1 MITTFLFIKGI
12 DCELLTKKI
21 NTNERE
27 SLVERFFNGQVRV
40 ICCTD
45 LASRGWDTLHVNHVI
60 NFEMPL
66 FITDYIHRIGRV
78 GRLNCHKSG
87 GGSGMV
93 TSYVTKPYEV
103 DLVWNIERSV
113 RLNIDLHNVNANVK
127 RVYNTKY
134 EPKIGHAKAHNR
146 NFPKT
151 TTDPENIQLKIDD
164 LGLQK
169 LETDDGYKNWAQQ
182 RET

>member
-1 MITTFLFIKGI
+1 MNTT
-12 DCELLTKKI
+12 D
-21 NTNERE
+21 RE

-45 LASRGWDTLHVNHVI
+45 IASRGWDTLHVNHVI

-78 GRLNCHKSG
+78 GRLNCNKSG
-87 GGSGMV
+87 GGAGMV
-93 TSYVTKPYEV
+93 TNYVTKPYEI

-113 RLNIDLHNVNANVK
+113 RLDIDLHNVNANVK

-134 EPKIGHAKAHNR
+134 EPKIGEGSGKRSYPSKKSDLTEASLDDEEIDRLALAKL
-146 NFPKT
+146 K
-151 TTDPENIQLKIDD
+151 PEDSF
-164 LGLQK
+164 
-169 LETDDGYKNWAQQ
+169 ENWAQL
-182 RET
+182 REL